1 MNSQHSCRYSNT
13 CRSENMPRM
22 WMTNRKNIVL
32 FFRSFFTCDF
42 EGFPSFLVIVGV
54 HRQVTVTDEI
64 KAERSGHDGGDKS
77 SRYVL
82 CACARRRLSDDG
94 RARLFCVS
102 PTQGAE
108 PRHVLQPPIFFFTHR
123 LRDWL
128 DHLPFGMIDFVR
140 RKSERLDCGA
150 CSVPPHTHKHDR

>member
-1 MNSQHSCRYSNT
+1 MVIPT
-13 CRSENMPRM
+13 GK
-22 WMTNRKNIVL
+22 TL
-32 FFRSFFTCDF
+32 SFFFGLFCFTCGF
-42 EGFPSFLVIVGV
+42 EGFHSFRVIVGV

-64 KAERSGHDGGDKS
+64 KAERFGHDGGDKS

-94 RARLFCVS
+94 RARLFSVS

-108 PRHVLQPPIFFFTHR
+108 PRHVLQPPIFFFFTHR

-128 DHLPFGMIDFVR
+128 DHLPFRMIDFVR